1 MKYLYTI
8 YFLLYVSTLSAQTID
23 SLYSVFRH
31 TNGSE
36 RTATANQLFEEFY
49 NLGLTDSLY
58 QFSARN
64 RHREIEALIT
74 YWMAE
79 YAFDTEDYKA
89 ATIWAEEALPLCRES
104 GDDILLS
111 DCLNLLS
118 ASLQRRGDFGR
129 ALPWQEACYW
139 IDKRLGDAERLS
151 SSLNNL
157 AA

>member
-1 MKYLYTI
+1 M
-8 YFLLYVSTLSAQTID
+8 YVSTLSAQTID

-49 NLGLTDSLY
+49 NLGLTDSLS

-79 YAFDTEDYKA
+79 YAFDTED
-89 ATIWAEEALPLCRES
+89 
-104 GDDILLS
+104 
-111 DCLNLLS
+111 
-118 ASLQRRGDFGR
+118 
-129 ALPWQEACYW
+129 
-139 IDKRLGDAERLS
+139 
-151 SSLNNL
+151 
-157 AA
+157 